1 LAFKSISHFAS
12 DTKSFFEN
20 LISEGV
26 VTSPIFGF
34 KLAPNGSELF
44 LGGFNPDYKED
55 DFTWLP
61 VSADGVCW
69 IINCVKCVSNASF
82 ALIGFLGI
90 LRDYHYH
97 CRGGRTH

>member
-1 LAFKSISHFAS
+1 MGLAFKSISHFAS
-12 DTKSFFEN
+12 GTKSLFEN

-26 VTSPIFGF
+26 VTSPMFGF

-61 VSADGVCW
+61 VSDGVCW
-69 IINCVKCVSNASF
+69 IINCVKRVSNASF
-82 ALIGFLGI
+82 ALEGFLGI
-90 LRDYHYH
+90 IRRCH